1 MKRRT
6 IAILALVLFAV
17 LTTQVLAAQPIKLLV
32 NGTAVDTDVSPQV
45 NNGRVLVPI
54 RWVAQALGAHVDWDD
69 QTKSVKIDA
78 PENVSSDTSLER
90 RIELLQQ
97 ALAPKTPEEA
107 AQKWAEGV
115 KMRNGALQYAVL
127 SLELQEQ
134 KQADYEDLGWVTG
147 TSSPWVDS
155 YKIMEQTKKDDT
167 TWEYKIQLALKTS
180 TGDAGSTLA
189 TLLVKQYEDN
199 WFIDQLSEEHLPPTD
214 EQQDI
219 PLAELTGT
227 IKELETDEQVR
238 FLLEGAPMT
247 NGEPLL
253 VWISIM
259 DDTQIV
265 LEQTGE
271 DHVGKVS
278 DLQVGQK
285 VAVELA
291 GPMLESYPAQAGA
304 AFVRILK

>member
-127 SLELQEQ
+127 SLEFQEQ
-134 KQADYEDLGWVTG
+134 RRADYEDLGWVTG